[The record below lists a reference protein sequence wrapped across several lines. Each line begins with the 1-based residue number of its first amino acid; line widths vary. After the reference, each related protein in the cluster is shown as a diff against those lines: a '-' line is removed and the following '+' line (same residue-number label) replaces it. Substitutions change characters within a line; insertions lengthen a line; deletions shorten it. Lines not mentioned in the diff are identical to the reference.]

1 MNSLLF
7 VSFQMFFKAECQNSK
22 PFPVFN
28 LNLENKHNM
37 SLSLV
42 NNMHHICC
50 PLNLFFWFKNIFF
63 SSCSCS
69 LFQIWRNTVYMVFRP
84 SSHSNSFAPSWIC
97 LDKIVII
104 ERLFETLEIAQAWIT
119 RAKGANPAYSICP
132 CFIFIL

>member
-37 SLSLV
+37 SVSLV
-42 NNMHHICC
+42 NTMHHIC
-50 PLNLFFWFKNIFF
+50 PLNLFFLVQKHIF
-63 SSCSCS
+63 SSCSYS
-69 LFQIWRNTVYMVFRP
+69 LFRIWQNTVYMVFRP
-84 SSHSNSFAPSWIC
+84 SHSNSFAPSWIC

-104 ERLFETLEIAQAWIT
+104 ERLFETLEFAQAWIT